1 MVSAVVLWFWCV
13 VAERCGLGFWWWML
27 CSCFADLLAGGVEL
41 ACVLRCMGGLG
52 VGGLFRVAGLR
63 RV

>member
-13 VAERCGLGFWWWML
+13 VAERCELGFWWWVL
-27 CSCFADLLAGGVEL
+27 CSCFADLLAVDVEL

-52 VGGLFRVAGLR
+52 VGGLF
-63 RV
+63 